1 MLYRIGFDN
10 FGAIRS
16 SHRVVPYIHDALATD
31 RTAARASSA
40 ATLDVVRAVRRAAPL
55 QQS

>member
-1 MLYRIGFDN
+1 MLYRVGFDN

-31 RTAARASSA
+31 RTAARASSE